1 VLDADAA
8 VALGGALT
16 IAEQAADEAAAIALA
31 GLGRAHQLGHKQ
43 GPSDLVTEFDL
54 AVERAVLGRL
64 RGAFPA
70 DRMVGEEGTADA
82 TGSGRAWYVDPIDG
96 TTNFA
101 HGLPFF
107 ALSIGMVD
115 ERGPALGLIDAPA
128 LGWRFTA
135 VRGGGAFLSAR
146 GGARSLTVSRTAR
159 LSESLLATGFPY
171 DLRTSA
177 EDNLAEFGHLQRAGQ
192 AVRRVGAASLDLAM
206 VAAGWFDGYW
216 EQKLKP
222 WDLAAGVLLV
232 TEAGGR
238 VTGYDGGPVDLV
250 SGRLVASNGAIHDE
264 LLAALATGRR
274 PPSG

>member
-1 VLDADAA
+1 VGSPADAA
-8 VALGGALT
+8 RALGAALA
-16 IAEQAADEAAAIALA
+16 IAEQAADEAAPIALS

-64 RGAFPA
+64 RAAFPS
-70 DRMVGEEGTADA
+70 DTMVGEEGTANA
-82 TGSGRAWYVDPIDG
+82 TGPGDGRAWYVDPIDG

-101 HGLPFF
+101 HGVPFF

-115 ERGPALGLIDAPA
+115 ERGPALGLIEAPA

-135 VRGGGAFLSAR
+135 VRGGGAFLSTR
-146 GGARSLTVSRTAR
+146 GASRSLAVSRTAR
-159 LSESLLATGFPY
+159 LTEALLATGFPY

-177 EDNLAEFGHLQRAGQ
+177 EDNLAEFAHLQRAAQ

-222 WDLAAGVLLV
+222 WDLAAGVVLV

-238 VTGYDGGPVDLV
+238 VTDYDGGPAELT

-264 LLAALATGRR
+264 LVAAIADCR
-274 PPSG
+274 

>member
-1 VLDADAA
+1 VSPPADADAT
-8 VALGGALT
+8 ALGAALA
-16 IAEQAADEAAAIALA
+16 IAEQAADKTAAIALS
-31 GLGRAHQLGHKQ
+31 GLGRVHQLGHKQ

-54 AVERAVLGRL
+54 AVERAVLAHL
-64 RGAFPA
+64 RAAFPA
-70 DRMVGEEGTADA
+70 DTMVGEEGTTDA
-82 TGSGRAWYVDPIDG
+82 SGRENGRAWYIDPIDG

-107 ALSIGMVD
+107 ALSIGLCD

-135 VRGGGAFLSAR
+135 VRGGGAFLSTR
-146 GGARSLTVSRTAR
+146 GVARSLAVSRTAR
-159 LSESLLATGFPY
+159 LAEALLATGFPY
-171 DLRTSA
+171 DLRTSP
-177 EDNLAEFGHLQRAGQ
+177 EDNLAEFAHLQRAGQ

-222 WDLAAGVLLV
+222 WDLAAGVVLV

-238 VTGYDGGPVDLV
+238 VSGYDGGAVDLR

-264 LLAALATGRR
+264 LIAALAAS
-274 PPSG
+274 PK